1 MNDKDK
7 GFLKLLLRSPDIG
20 EGWRNTTV
28 RCRVTILNLSWRHCI
43 ITPDIPLKEI
53 DVMENQRDMPA
64 EIWASSR
71 TQDVGNR
78 FTADKCYDDQTK
90 YLRADL
96 VTRSAPVEA
105 DVAEAAAYFD
115 ADNEAALYSDGTCIG
130 EYAMKHLQT
139 LIQAATRG
147 RVEEVTA
154 ANLFDKIMPKQGQET
169 YFMVAAQVIEKLAT
183 DYPNGLKIVDAGG
196 GV

>member
-1 MNDKDK
+1 
-7 GFLKLLLRSPDIG
+7 
-20 EGWRNTTV
+20 
-28 RCRVTILNLSWRHCI
+28 
-43 ITPDIPLKEI
+43 
-53 DVMENQRDMPA
+53 MENQRDMPA

-96 VTRSAPVEA
+96 VTRPAPVEA
-105 DVAEAAAYFD
+105 DVAAVSLIINRAIFGEDTPEVKENCENAAKALIEA
-115 ADNEAALYSDGTCIG
+115 G
-130 EYAMKHLQT
+130 